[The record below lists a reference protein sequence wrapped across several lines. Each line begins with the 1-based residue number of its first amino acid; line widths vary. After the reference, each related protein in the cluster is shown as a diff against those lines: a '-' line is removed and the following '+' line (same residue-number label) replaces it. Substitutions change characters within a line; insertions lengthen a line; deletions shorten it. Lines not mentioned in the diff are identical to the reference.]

1 MTVAEFTE
9 ALDALLE
16 STRLLAA
23 YDHPSMRPFSPEQAR
38 IFGALCETRDAK
50 YRAILAALEREHENA
65 ERLRSA
71 RKIVDQQ
78 AEDEGLWFVAEFST
92 EAYLQ
97 TALRE
102 LHEAVETGAARKGVE
117 R

>member
-23 YDHPSMRPFSPEQAR
+23 YDHPSMRPFSHEQAR

-50 YRAILAALEREHENA
+50 YRAILAVLEREHEEA
-65 ERLRSA
+65 ERYQHV
-71 RKIVDQQ
+71 KTDHKN
-78 AEDEGLWFVAEFST
+78 F
-92 EAYLQ
+92 
-97 TALRE
+97 ALMQNIGHDWTRLE
-102 LHEAVETGAARKGVE
+102 PEEIDAAIDAARKGVSDG
-117 R
+117 

>member
-1 MTVAEFTE
+1 MT
-9 ALDALLE
+9 
-16 STRLLAA
+16 
-23 YDHPSMRPFSPEQAR
+23 YEQAVAWLEEILDR
-38 IFGALCETRDAK
+38 PLMLGFKINV
-50 YRAILAALEREHENA
+50 RAVLAVLEREHENA

-78 AEDEGLWFVAEFST
+78 AEDEGLWFVAEFAT